1 MELSEE
7 VTVVTLSFN
16 CLTFTASVS
25 FSPALTLVIVL
36 PPLSRPWLVN
46 LTSVVVV
53 PGVVGAL
60 IVIPSLFTTVL
71 PIVTEPSLVRLRSL
85 FILTVNVSPF
95 SATTAILPAADLN
108 S

>member
-1 MELSEE
+1 MELSED

-16 CLTFTASVS
+16 CFTFTASVLAV
-25 FSPALTLVIVL
+25 PAATLVILL

-60 IVIPSLFTTVL
+60 IVMPSLFTTVS